1 MQRYLQ
7 VHYNEDV
14 PGVKAMSEARGIT
27 TPPYSG
33 HAEAWFNRAD
43 LMTMANIP
51 EAASAMA
58 IAVADET
65 KFIDFK
71 RSAMW
76 IGKERVFIDRR

>member
-1 MQRYLQ
+1 MKSGE
-7 VHYNEDV
+7 VIE
-14 PGVKAMSEARGIT
+14 
-27 TPPYSG
+27 PYVG

-43 LMTMANIP
+43 LMMLGDVP
-51 EAASAMA
+51 EATEAMQIA
-58 IAVADET
+58 IEDEK